1 MSILLALC
9 TAALFSF
16 GTYLVLQRRLSRIVI
31 GVGLLSH
38 GANLML
44 MLSAGERG
52 RPVFIG
58 SDGDF
63 TDPLPQALALTA
75 IVITFGVTLFLLALA
90 YRSWVVSHD
99 DEVEDDVEDRAIAS
113 RAEVEASDE
122 MLDGAE
128 Q

>member
-113 RAEVEASDE
+113 RAEAEASDE